1 MTEVSQR
8 TLNESAV
15 VWGLWVFRHGNH
27 PVARERRRSG
37 SRSRSP
43 RHGDG
48 RRHFTGRRDGERD
61 SERRRRSRCRS
72 NSRERRAPP
81 EARVEHARA
90 AVHYGGACAQTGE
103 KVRAPVAALASST
116 SVFIHRALTCPL
128 HLCPARALLAS
139 TLWCA
144 ASPHQSQSSAR
155 LWLTSDLIC
164 WCSDMGWT

>member
-8 TLNESAV
+8 TSNESAV

-27 PVARERRRSG
+27 PVARERRRSR

-61 SERRRRSRCRS
+61 SERRRRSRSRS

-103 KVRAPVAALASST
+103 KVRAPLAALASST
-116 SVFIHRALTCPL
+116 SVFIHRALTCSSITSVQHVLLSPQLSGVPL
-128 HLCPARALLAS
+128 HLIR
-139 TLWCA
+139 
-144 ASPHQSQSSAR
+144 HR
-155 LWLTSDLIC
+155 LQHVC
-164 WCSDMGWT
+164 G